1 MDILIG
7 IGIFLS
13 VVLLINGTYYALR
26 SIRKPESR
34 KVRKRLLSLSG
45 GSFKEEPVD
54 IMRGTTVSEVPWLNR
69 LLLKLRWT
77 ERMKLLLEQAGS
89 ERPLGFF
96 VLLSV
101 LLAALG
107 LLIFSRIDS
116 SYIISVWMAVIFGL
130 TPFFYIYWKK
140 KRRMQKFERQL
151 PEALDLIARSL
162 KAGHAF
168 SGGLKMVVDEFDDPI
183 STEFEEALN
192 EINFGFGVNEA
203 LKNMLKR
210 VDCPDLKFFVISV
223 VIQRETGG
231 NLAEIL
237 MSIAYLIRERFRL
250 LGHVRTLAA
259 EGKFSAYILT
269 GIPFFIAA
277 VLMVLSPGY
286 VETLMDDPIGR
297 MMIVF
302 GTFMMAVGAVLM
314 KKIITIKV

>member
-13 VVLLINGTYYALR
+13 VVLLIQGAYYALR
-26 SIRKPESR
+26 SIRKPETR
-34 KVRKRLLSLSG
+34 KVRKRLLSLSTE
-45 GSFKEEPVD
+45 GSREEPVD

-77 ERMKLLLEQAGS
+77 ERMKRLLEQAGS

-101 LLAALG
+101 LLAVVG
-107 LLIFSRIDS
+107 FLIISRIDS
-116 SYIISVWMAVIFGL
+116 SYIISVWMAIIFASM
-130 TPFFYIYWKK
+130 PFFYIYSKK
-140 KRRMQKFERQL
+140 RRRMQKFERQL

-183 STEFEEALN
+183 STEFDEALS
-192 EINFGFGVNEA
+192 EVNFGVGVNDA
-203 LKNMLKR
+203 LKNMLRR

-237 MSIAYLIRERFRL
+237 TSIAHLIRERFRL
-250 LGHVRTLAA
+250 QGHVRTLAA

-269 GIPFFIAA
+269 GIPFFVAA
-277 VLMVLSPGY
+277 ALMLLSPGY
-286 VETLMDDPIGR
+286 VETLLEDPIGR
-297 MMIVF
+297 VMIVF
-302 GTFMMAVGAVLM
+302 GMFMMAVGTVIM

>member
-26 SIRKPESR
+26 SVREREAKR
-34 KVRKRLLSLSG
+34 VRKRLISLSIG
-45 GSFKEEPVD
+45 GTREQPVD
-54 IMRGTTVSEVPWLNR
+54 IMRGTAVSGVPWLSR

-101 LLAALG
+101 LLAAVGFLVFLRTDPSHLLSVLMAAVLG
-107 LLIFSRIDS
+107 LL
-116 SYIISVWMAVIFGL
+116 
-130 TPFFYIYWKK
+130 PFFYIYLKK
-140 KRRMQKFERQL
+140 KRRMEKFERQL
-151 PEALDLIARSL
+151 PEGLDLIARSL

-168 SGGLKMVVDEFDDPI
+168 SGGLRMVVEEFDDPI
-183 STEFEEALN
+183 STEFDAALN
-192 EINFGFGVNEA
+192 EINFGVGVNDA

-237 MSIAYLIRERFRL
+237 ASIADLIRERFRL
-250 LGHVRTLAA
+250 HGHVRTLAA
-259 EGKFSAYILT
+259 EGKFSALILAA
-269 GIPFFIAA
+269 IPFFVSFI
-277 VLMVLSPGY
+277 LMLMSPGY
-286 VETLMDDPIGR
+286 VETLFTDPIGR
-297 MMIVF
+297 VMIVF
-302 GTFMMAVGAVLM
+302 GAIMMGLGIIIM
-314 KKIITIKV
+314 KKMITIKV

>member
-26 SIRKPESR
+26 SIRKPEAR
-34 KVRKRLLSLSG
+34 KVRKRLLSLSS
-45 GSFKEEPVD
+45 GSSKEEPID
-54 IMRGTTVSEVPWLNR
+54 IMRGTAVSEVPWLNR

-77 ERMKLLLEQAGS
+77 EKMKRLLEQAGS

-101 LLAALG
+101 LLAAVG
-107 LLIFSRIDS
+107 FLIFSRVDP
-116 SYIISVWMAVIFGL
+116 SYVVSVWMAIIFAL
-130 TPFFYIYWKK
+130 MPFFYIYWKK
-140 KRRMQKFERQL
+140 RRRMQKFERQL

-162 KAGHAF
+162 LAGHAF
-168 SGGLKMVVDEFDDPI
+168 SGGLKMVVDEFSDPI
-183 STEFEEALN
+183 SSEFDEALN
-192 EINFGFGVNEA
+192 EINFGFGINDA
-203 LKNMLKR
+203 LKNMLNR
-210 VDCPDLKFFVISV
+210 VDCPDLRFFVISV

-237 MSIAYLIRERFRL
+237 TSIAHLIRERFRL
-250 LGHVRTLAA
+250 QGHVRTLAA

-269 GIPFFIAA
+269 GIPFFVTAL
-277 VLMVLSPGY
+277 LMLLSPGY

-297 MMIVF
+297 MMIII
-302 GTFMMAVGAVLM
+302 GMFMMAVGAVIM

>member
-13 VVLLINGTYYALR
+13 VVLLIQGTYYALR
-26 SIRKPESR
+26 SIRKPEAR
-34 KVRKRLLSLSG
+34 KVRKRLLSLSAE
-45 GSFKEEPVD
+45 GSKEEPVD
-54 IMRGTTVSEVPWLNR
+54 IMRGTAVSGVPWLNR

-101 LLAALG
+101 LLAAVG
-107 LLIFSRIDS
+107 FLIFSRVDS
-116 SYIISVWMAVIFGL
+116 SYLVSVCMGAIFAL
-130 TPFFYIYWKK
+130 MPFCYIYSKK
-140 KRRMQKFERQL
+140 RRRMQKFERQL

-168 SGGLKMVVDEFDDPI
+168 SGGLKMVVDEFDDPV
-183 STEFEEALN
+183 STEFDTAID
-192 EINFGFGVNEA
+192 EINFGIGINDA

-237 MSIAYLIRERFRL
+237 ASIAHLIRERFRL
-250 LGHVRTLAA
+250 QGHIRTLAA
-259 EGKFSAYILT
+259 EGKFSAAILT
-269 GIPFFIAA
+269 GIPFFVAA
-277 VLMVLSPGY
+277 ALLLLSPGY
-286 VETLMDDPIGR
+286 VETLLEEPIGR
-297 MMIVF
+297 IMIVF
-302 GTFMMAVGAVLM
+302 GLFLMAVGFVIM
-314 KKIITIKV
+314 KKIITIRV

>member
-1 MDILIG
+1 VDILIG

-26 SIRKPESR
+26 SIRKPEAR
-34 KVRKRLLSLSG
+34 KVRKRLLSLSS
-45 GSFKEEPVD
+45 GSSKEEPID
-54 IMRGTTVSEVPWLNR
+54 IMRGTAVSEVPWLNR

-77 ERMKLLLEQAGS
+77 EKMKRLLEQAGS

-101 LLAALG
+101 LLAAVG
-107 LLIFSRIDS
+107 FLIFSRVDP
-116 SYIISVWMAVIFGL
+116 SYVVSVWMAIIFAL
-130 TPFFYIYWKK
+130 MPFFYIYWKK
-140 KRRMQKFERQL
+140 RRRMQKFERQL

-168 SGGLKMVVDEFDDPI
+168 SGGLKMVVDEFSDPI
-183 STEFEEALN
+183 SSEFDEALN
-192 EINFGFGVNEA
+192 EINFGFGINDA
-203 LKNMLKR
+203 LKNMLNR
-210 VDCPDLKFFVISV
+210 VDCPDLRFFVISV

-237 MSIAYLIRERFRL
+237 TSIAHLIRERFRL
-250 LGHVRTLAA
+250 QGHVRTLAA

-269 GIPFFIAA
+269 GIPFFVTAL
-277 VLMVLSPGY
+277 LMLLSPGY

-297 MMIVF
+297 MMIII
-302 GTFMMAVGAVLM
+302 GMFMMAVGAVIM

>member
-26 SIRKPESR
+26 SIRKPEAR
-34 KVRKRLLSLSG
+34 KVRKRLLSLSS
-45 GSFKEEPVD
+45 GSSKEEPID
-54 IMRGTTVSEVPWLNR
+54 IMRGTAVSEVPWLNR

-77 ERMKLLLEQAGS
+77 EKMKRLLEQAGS

-101 LLAALG
+101 LLAAVG
-107 LLIFSRIDS
+107 FLIFSRVDP
-116 SYIISVWMAVIFGL
+116 SYVVSVWMAIIFAL
-130 TPFFYIYWKK
+130 MPFFYIYWKK
-140 KRRMQKFERQL
+140 RRRMQKFERQL

-168 SGGLKMVVDEFDDPI
+168 SGGLKMVVDEFSDPI
-183 STEFEEALN
+183 SSEFDEALN
-192 EINFGFGVNEA
+192 EINFGFGINDA
-203 LKNMLKR
+203 LKNMLNR
-210 VDCPDLKFFVISV
+210 VDCPDLRFFVISV

-237 MSIAYLIRERFRL
+237 TSIAHLIRERFRL
-250 LGHVRTLAA
+250 QGHVRTLAA

-269 GIPFFIAA
+269 GIPFFVTAL
-277 VLMVLSPGY
+277 LMLLSPGY

-297 MMIVF
+297 MMIII
-302 GTFMMAVGAVLM
+302 GMFMMAVGAVIM